1 MFHFLHSMF
10 DRDDGVEAV
19 PLLPEEDPVLSTPSA
34 RVVDIDGLLAQASTK
49 VTVGRLRKLGKKM
62 VSLLSRSKIDQ
73 LINQAIRR
81 HVERTRS
88 GDGSGAAPPSGDVNA
103 EIRKEFDSL
112 LSQHLGS
119 ALDGDGSPEGRT
131 FEVVDGRLRPEVS
144 LDRLELEPGRGLHV
158 ETFNICSA
166 GRVKST
172 GEVVFSSQRNAF
184 LKVLADES
192 TKKVLQQLEL
202 GFVAHGDSGY
212 IVGDPAIELGR
223 IFGKIPR
230 RPMQKGMLSP
240 DEPVA
245 LFILSLLLRQLVGA
259 PGKPGE
265 ICVYSVPADP
275 VDGDH
280 NFIYHLGALES
291 ALKALGYTP
300 RPMMESHLLVSSELK
315 DQDYTGIG
323 VTCGA
328 GMFNVGIAY
337 KGLPVLSFSTFQGG
351 DWIDQSVSDALGVT
365 LDEANRV
372 REGGMDLQEPKGR
385 VEGAVAIYTRTLLHK
400 TVEALKQKV
409 AEAQSLPTFGRP
421 IPIVCAG
428 KVAMSPGFLELFK
441 EEIEQAR
448 LPIRIDYIRLAQDPL
463 TAVAQGCLQAALEES
478 RAQNEAS
485 NETAPAVLE
494 RAAVSGVPKR
504 GLPSLSALRQ
514 SRAG

>member
-19 PLLPEEDPVLSTPSA
+19 PLLPEEDPVLSTQST

-49 VTVGRLRKLGKKM
+49 VAVGRLRKLGKKM

-81 HVERTRS
+81 HVERTRA
-88 GDGSGAAPPSGDVNA
+88 GDGPGSAPPPGYVNA
-103 EIRKEFDSL
+103 DIRKEFDSL

-172 GEVVFSSQRNAF
+172 GETVFTAQRNAF
-184 LKVLADES
+184 LKVVADES

-245 LFILSLLLRQLVGA
+245 LFILSLLLRQLVGT

-275 VDGDH
+275 IEGDR

-291 ALKALGYTP
+291 ALKTLGYTP

-351 DWIDQSVSDALGVT
+351 GLDRPQRRRRARPDHRGGEPGPGGRHGPPGTEGAGRGSRRDLHPHPASQHRGG
-365 LDEANRV
+365 DEA
-372 REGGMDLQEPKGR
+372 EGGRSPVAPDLRPPDSHRLRGQGRHEP
-385 VEGAVAIYTRTLLHK
+385 
-400 TVEALKQKV
+400 
-409 AEAQSLPTFGRP
+409 
-421 IPIVCAG
+421 
-428 KVAMSPGFLELFK
+428 
-441 EEIEQAR
+441 
-448 LPIRIDYIRLAQDPL
+448 
-463 TAVAQGCLQAALEES
+463 
-478 RAQNEAS
+478 
-485 NETAPAVLE
+485 
-494 RAAVSGVPKR
+494 
-504 GLPSLSALRQ
+504 GLPGALQ
-514 SRAG
+514 G